1 MASDHNPYTP
11 PEATVGDVEVAELRE
26 RPVAVVV
33 AVILIGIQIL
43 MWLSSYV
50 RVLHVYLTASGMN
63 LTLFGI
69 QVVKCLLLLM
79 ICFQL
84 WRGRN
89 WARILL
95 LVMTGFALLAV
106 FVQYWSLSNIPAGVK
121 YQTDAVAYVWF
132 LLPPLIY
139 LTASFLVFVPGRAW
153 FRRRPRREIDPFSQ
167 AGNSSIASSRTAG
180 LPGANSAPSPP
191 PA

>member
-11 PEATVGDVEVAELRE
+11 PAATVGDVEAPELRD
-26 RPVAVVV
+26 RPAVVIV
-33 AVILIGIQIL
+33 AIVLIGIHTL
-43 MWLSSYV
+43 MGIFRHA
-50 RVLHVYLTASGMN
+50 RVFHVYLIGSEMDQIN
-63 LTLFGI
+63 LGI
-69 QVVKCLLLLM
+69 QIAKWLLLIL
-79 ICFQL
+79 ICHQL

-121 YQTDAVAYVWF
+121 YQTDPLAFVWILF
-132 LLPPLIY
+132 PSLIY

-153 FRRRPRREIDPFSQ
+153 FRRRPRE
-167 AGNSSIASSRTAG
+167 N
-180 LPGANSAPSPP
+180 PP
-191 PA
+191 V